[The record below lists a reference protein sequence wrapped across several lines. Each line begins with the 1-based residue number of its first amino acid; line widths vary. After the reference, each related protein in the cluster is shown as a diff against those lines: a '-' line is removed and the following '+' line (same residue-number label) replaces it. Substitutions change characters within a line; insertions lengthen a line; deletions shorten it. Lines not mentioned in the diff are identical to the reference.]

1 MDSLSYRLVTRPARF
16 QIERSRLVRERP
28 EARRL
33 PLGAA
38 EVLRQRVRDG
48 NLGRTGRTG
57 SARTN
62 VQCRCSRARDH
73 ALWQGGD
80 SGPKRE
86 SIATFHTRKDGYEYW
101 SMKTSSVLVHR
112 LVAVAEYGLMRSLA
126 VSFITKIRFPG
137 TIVLRISRYSPYMA
151 STQNFMGSS
160 RGGNVLLRD
169 NNDSP
174 L

>member
-1 MDSLSYRLVTRPARF
+1 
-16 QIERSRLVRERP
+16 
-28 EARRL
+28 
-33 PLGAA
+33 
-38 EVLRQRVRDG
+38 
-48 NLGRTGRTG
+48 
-57 SARTN
+57 
-62 VQCRCSRARDH
+62 
-73 ALWQGGD
+73 
-80 SGPKRE
+80 
-86 SIATFHTRKDGYEYW
+86 
-101 SMKTSSVLVHR
+101 MKTSSVLVHR